1 MGKKLFIGN
10 LPYEANDQDLMEIFT
25 QVGEVT
31 SAKVIMDKFTG
42 RSKGFGFVEMS
53 SGTEAQ
59 SAIQT
64 LNGSEYEGRSLTVN
78 EARPQERRPSFGG
91 DRDRREAMGGRRRW

>member
-42 RSKGFGFVEMS
+42 RPRGFAFVI
-53 SGTEAQ
+53 TPQ
-59 SAIQT
+59 RRKWPRRC
-64 LNGSEYEGRSLTVN
+64 GST
-78 EARPQERRPSFGG
+78 ARF
-91 DRDRREAMGGRRRW
+91 WT